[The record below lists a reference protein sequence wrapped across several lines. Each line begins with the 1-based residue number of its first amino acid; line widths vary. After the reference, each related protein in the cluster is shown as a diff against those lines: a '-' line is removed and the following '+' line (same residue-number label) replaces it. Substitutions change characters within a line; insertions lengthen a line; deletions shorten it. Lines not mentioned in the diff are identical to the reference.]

1 MSRFDTLIFNSKKEF
16 WNLATRSVQK
26 EQFEMSSTIA
36 YMKYPIAWKSDDAVD
51 MIFYNKLSEALDFI
65 NKLVIDEE
73 YLSFVRENNKMGLQP
88 WNTLKRLTLKPSM
101 KFLMN

>member
-16 WNLATRSVQK
+16 WNLATRSFQK
-26 EQFEMSSTIA
+26 EPFEMSSTMA
-36 YMKYPIAWKSDDAVD
+36 YMEYPMALKSDDAVD

-88 WNTLKRLTLKPSM
+88 
-101 KFLMN
+101 

>member
-16 WNLATRSVQK
+16 WNLATRSFQK
-26 EQFEMSSTIA
+26 EPFEMCSTIA
-36 YMKYPIAWKSDDAVD
+36 RMEYPMALKSDDTVD

-73 YLSFVRENNKMGLQP
+73 YLSFVRENNKIGLQP
-88 WNTLKRLTLKPSM
+88 
-101 KFLMN
+101 